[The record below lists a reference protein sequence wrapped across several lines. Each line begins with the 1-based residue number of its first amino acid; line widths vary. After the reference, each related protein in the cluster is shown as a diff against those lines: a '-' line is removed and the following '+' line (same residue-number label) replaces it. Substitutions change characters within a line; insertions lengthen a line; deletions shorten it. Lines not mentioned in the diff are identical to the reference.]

1 MPKTRQEKIAD
12 WDKEIAQ
19 IKNKQKSEK
28 QKLAKEER
36 AARTRR
42 LCSRHGLLESML
54 PEIIDITDEQYK
66 TFLERAVVNDYG
78 RDKLN
83 QIIAQGEKNSTPKS
97 PTGAEQ
103 TADPANSI
111 PTTATTQN
119 NTNPNVTQANKANPH
134 NKSTDHKP
142 TAANQSNAKTPLANT
157 GGGTMV

>member
-42 LCSRHGLLESML
+42 FCSRHGLLESML
-54 PEIIDITDEQYK
+54 PEIIEITDEQYK
-66 TFLERAVVNDYG
+66 TFLERVVTNDYG
-78 RDKLN
+78 RDKLF
-83 QIIAQGEKNSTPKS
+83 QIIAQGEKNSTSKS

-103 TADPANSI
+103 TAAPANSK
-111 PTTATTQN
+111 PTTVTTQN
-119 NTNPNVTQANKANPH
+119 NTTPNVTQANKTNLH

-142 TAANQSNAKTPLANT
+142 TTTNQNNANPPSGNA

>member
-54 PEIIDITDEQYK
+54 PEIIEITDEQYK

-83 QIIAQGEKNSTPKS
+83 QIISHGEKNGTLKS

-103 TADPANSI
+103 TAAPANSK
-111 PTTATTQN
+111 PTTATT
-119 NTNPNVTQANKANPH
+119 
-134 NKSTDHKP
+134 
-142 TAANQSNAKTPLANT
+142 
-157 GGGTMV
+157 

>member
-54 PEIIDITDEQYK
+54 PEIIDITEEQYK
-66 TFLERAVVNDYG
+66 TFLERAVTNDYG

-83 QIIAQGEKNSTPKS
+83 QIIAHGEKNSTSKAPTETKS
-97 PTGAEQ
+97 Q
-103 TADPANSI
+103 TAI
-111 PTTATTQN
+111 PTAKPAADQN
-119 NTNPNVTQANKANPH
+119 AANP
-134 NKSTDHKP
+134 
-142 TAANQSNAKTPLANT
+142 QSGNA